1 MIREIIKDKD
11 AIWETDKYDVVLLG
25 TSIYNML
32 TNGLQSK
39 MRIKYPELE
48 TANQSTAYG
57 DLKKLGKRV
66 TVEGTPIISLLY
78 ICKYP
83 NSKRVFL
90 DYDALESCLET
101 ANSEFKGKKVMT
113 TVLGCSRFDGN
124 GDREKVLEIIEK
136 ATPDLYIDV
145 YDYEQMAK
153 RDEFMVHV
161 RKMYKYIKS
170 DYGRF
175 RQLYDNRDE
184 ILKKIYLE
192 Y

>member
-1 MIREIIKDKD
+1 MIQEIIKDKD

-32 TNGLQSK
+32 TNGFQSK

-48 TANQSTAYG
+48 KANQSTAYG

-66 TVEGTPIISLLY
+66 TVDGSPIISLLY

-90 DYDALESCLET
+90 DYDALERCLET
-101 ANSEFKGKKVMT
+101 ANSEFKGKKVLT

-124 GDREKVLEIIEK
+124 GDKEKVLEIIEK

-161 RKMYKYIKS
+161 RKMYKHIKT